1 MIHKIEIKNFKSHRH
16 TVLDLKNLTVL
27 CGANNVGK
35 STIIQTLL
43 LLRDNYIKFNSFI
56 NLELNTDSV
65 KMGTFDEV
73 CYEFMQEIDNVEI
86 FLDIDGTKIELSFG
100 NNKREIIIFANK
112 KPNKKTSN
120 YNYSTM
126 NYYNLRYLIKGQP
139 TKKQYLQYLQK
150 LATNVQNKNLFT
162 NRFQYIG
169 AERLSPFDRNIKN
182 EFLVE
187 DKRQISYKF
196 GRCEFVLHFLE
207 LNKNLIVIDE
217 LCIDNNFK
225 QLINQVVL
233 WYQKINADIADM
245 QIKDYGNG
253 DLELHFK
260 FNATNYPLGTKFYKS
275 YSVGYGF
282 TYLLPIIVAILSA
295 QKNDLII
302 IENPETHLNPAAI
315 SVLAELICLASQAGI
330 QIILETH
337 SDHIINGIL
346 VQSKNFEE
354 KNKGIY
360 RENVA
365 VFNFTMD
372 KEDLSTN
379 VEQMTIE
386 AEGKFDKKY
395 PKGFFD
401 QIKNDLENLMGF

>member
-43 LLRDNYIKFNSFI
+43 LLRDNYLKFNSFK

-65 KMGTFDEV
+65 KMGTLDEV
-73 CYEFMQEIDNVEI
+73 CYEFMQDEDNLEINLEI
-86 FLDIDGTKIELSFG
+86 ESTKIELSFG
-100 NNKREIIIFANK
+100 NNKTAIISTNLI
-112 KPNKKTSN
+112 PNVN
-120 YNYSTM
+120 ST
-126 NYYNLRYLIKGQP
+126 NLTYFNP
-139 TKKQYLQYLQK
+139 TKHEVKGVHSEKKWLLN
-150 LATNVQNKNLFT
+150 LAENVQNKNLFT

-187 DKRQISYKF
+187 DKRQISNKF

>member
-43 LLRDNYIKFNSFI
+43 LLRDNYLKFNSFK

-65 KMGTFDEV
+65 KMGTLDEV
-73 CYEFMQEIDNVEI
+73 CYEFMQDEDNLEINLEI
-86 FLDIDGTKIELSFG
+86 ESTKIELSFG
-100 NNKREIIIFANK
+100 NNKTAIISTNLI
-112 KPNKKTSN
+112 PNVN
-120 YNYSTM
+120 ST
-126 NYYNLRYLIKGQP
+126 NLTYFNP
-139 TKKQYLQYLQK
+139 TKHEVKGVHSEKKWLLN
-150 LATNVQNKNLFT
+150 LAENVQNKNLFT

-233 WYQKINADIADM
+233 WYQKINTDIADM

>member
-1 MIHKIEIKNFKSHRH
+1 MINKIEIKNFKSHKH
-16 TVLDLKNLTVL
+16 TVLNLKNLTVL

-43 LLRDNYIKFNSFI
+43 LLRDNYMKNNSFK
-56 NLELNTDSV
+56 NLELNTDNV
-65 KMGTFDEV
+65 RIGTFDEV
-73 CYEFMQEIDNVEI
+73 CYEFMNNEDELEI
-86 FLDIDGTKIELSFG
+86 FLEIENTKLELFYG
-100 NNKREIIIFANK
+100 NNKLPEIILAGS
-112 KPNKKTSN
+112 KPN
-120 YNYSTM
+120 YNKPFLT
-126 NYYNLRYLIKGQP
+126 YYNNNHRLKENPSQ
-139 TKKQYLQYLQK
+139 KKWLQN
-150 LATNVQNKNLFT
+150 LAEKVQDKSLFN

-169 AERLSPFDRNIKN
+169 AERLSPFDRNSKN
-182 EFLVE
+182 ELLVE
-187 DKRQISYKF
+187 INRQISYKF
-196 GRCEFVLHFLE
+196 GRSEFVLHFLE
-207 LNKNLIVIDE
+207 HNKNLIVIDE
-217 LCIDNNFK
+217 LCIDNSFK
-225 QLINQVVL
+225 QLINQVIL
-233 WYQKINADIADM
+233 WFQKINTGIADM

-253 DLELHFK
+253 DLELQFK
-260 FNATNYPLGTKFYKS
+260 FSATNYPLGTKPYKS
-275 YSVGYGF
+275 YNVGYGL
-282 TYLLPIIVAILSA
+282 TYLLPIIVAILSS

-315 SVLAELICLASQAGI
+315 SVLAALICLASQAGI

-354 KNKGIY
+354 NKKGIY
-360 RENVA
+360 RDNVA

-379 VEQMTIE
+379 VEQMNIE

-395 PKGFFD
+395 PTGFFD

>member
-27 CGANNVGK
+27 CGGNNVGK

-43 LLRDNYIKFNSFI
+43 LLRDNYLKFNSFK

-65 KMGTFDEV
+65 KMGTLDEV
-73 CYEFMQEIDNVEI
+73 CYEFMQDEDNLEINLEI
-86 FLDIDGTKIELSFG
+86 ESTKIELSFG
-100 NNKREIIIFANK
+100 NNKTAII
-112 KPNKKTSN
+112 
-120 YNYSTM
+120 ST
-126 NYYNLRYLIKGQP
+126 NLIPDVNSTNLTYFNP
-139 TKKQYLQYLQK
+139 TKHEVKGVHSEKKWLLN
-150 LATNVQNKNLFT
+150 LAENVQNKNLFT

-169 AERLSPFDRNIKN
+169 AERLSPFERNIKN

-187 DKRQISYKF
+187 VKRQISYKF

-207 LNKNLIVIDE
+207 LNNNLIVIDE

-225 QLINQVVL
+225 QLFNQVVL
-233 WYQKINADIADM
+233 WYQKINADIANM

-253 DLELHFK
+253 DLELLFK
-260 FNATNYPLGTKFYKS
+260 FKATNYPLGTKFYKS